1 MFGKDYP
8 REYISV
14 RKGEYDRTLCDYSV
28 AELKLG
34 WKPKCSL
41 KNYMKGIVNK

>member
-8 REYISV
+8 REYIPA

-34 WKPKCSL
+34 WKPKYSL
-41 KNYMKGIVNK
+41 KKYVERLVG